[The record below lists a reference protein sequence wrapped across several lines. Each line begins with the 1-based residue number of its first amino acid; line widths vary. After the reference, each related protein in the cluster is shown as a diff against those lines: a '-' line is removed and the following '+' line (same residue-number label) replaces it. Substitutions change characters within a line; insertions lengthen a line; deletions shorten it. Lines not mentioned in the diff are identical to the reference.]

1 MARARKLHIQQAFEF
16 RARGGKRKGAGRP
29 PKGKRSSEPH
39 KERKEID
46 PRHPL
51 HVVSR
56 VVDGLGSLRK
66 RDFYRAIC
74 DATVAVFRHG
84 VEKAETARLEAEEAR
99 LKSAEE
105 ARLERAESLGLE
117 TDTRVLERIGGE
129 KSTTSADNTSHV
141 ASFRIVQ
148 ASVQRNH
155 LHLLVEAA
163 NKDEL
168 AEGLQVFLS
177 SAAKHINRAVR
188 SRTGQRRRGRVFAD
202 RYYALPLTTPR
213 QVRNCLAYVLNNWR
227 RHGEDRD
234 RRWNVDPFSTG
245 IWFSG
250 WAERANAPLLYTPP
264 TSYRWMMTWLPRTW
278 LLREGWRKH
287 PVVSLYEVPG
297 PLDAPRRR
305 SVVH

>member
-1 MARARKLHIQQAFEF
+1 MARARKQHIQQAFEF
-16 RARGGKRKGAGRP
+16 RTRGGKRKGAGRP

-39 KERKEID
+39 KERAEID

-51 HVVSR
+51 HVVTR

-74 DATVAVFRHG
+74 DATAAVFRYG
-84 VEKAETARLEAEEAR
+84 VEKAEKVEKARLVEAGNEQAGVEKTEAG
-99 LKSAEE
+99 SGAV
-105 ARLERAESLGLE
+105 APGNA
-117 TDTRVLERIGGE
+117 
-129 KSTTSADNTSHV
+129 SHL
-141 ASFRIVQ
+141 ASFRVVQ
-148 ASVQRNH
+148 ASIQRNH

-168 AEGLQVFLS
+168 AEGLQVLLS

-188 SRTGQRRRGRVFAD
+188 CRTGHRRRGRVFAD

-245 IWFSG
+245 IWFPG
-250 WAERANAPLLYTPP
+250 WAERSEAPLLYTPP
-264 TSYRWMMTWLPRTW
+264 PSYVWMMTWLPRTW
-278 LLREGWRKH
+278 LLREGWKKH
-287 PVVSLYEVPG
+287 PLVSLREVPG
-297 PLDAPRRR
+297 PLNDPRRR
-305 SVVH
+305 PR

>member
-1 MARARKLHIQQAFEF
+1 MPQARKKHVQQALEF
-16 RARGGKRKGAGRP
+16 RTHGGKRKGAGRP
-29 PKGKRSSEPH
+29 PKGKRPSEPH
-39 KERKEID
+39 QEREEID

-74 DATVAVFRHG
+74 DATTTVFRHG
-84 VEKAETARLEAEEAR
+84 LEKAERVRTEKAAVEAARMADLRTANTPSIEESS
-99 LKSAEE
+99 SA
-105 ARLERAESLGLE
+105 
-117 TDTRVLERIGGE
+117 
-129 KSTTSADNTSHV
+129 NTSEPSPGK
-141 ASFRIVQ
+141 AAYISTFRIVQ
-148 ASVQRNH
+148 ASIQRNH

-177 SAAKHINRAVR
+177 SAAKLINRVVR
-188 SRTGQRRRGRVFAD
+188 GRTGDRRRGRVFAD
-202 RYYALPLTTPR
+202 RYFALPLTTPR

-227 RHGEDRD
+227 RHGEDRG

-245 IWFSG
+245 IWFLG
-250 WAERANAPLLYTPP
+250 WAERADVPLLDTPP
-264 TSYRWMMTWLPRTW
+264 QHYVWMMTWLPRTW

-287 PVVSLYEVPG
+287 PLVSLHEVPG
-297 PLDAPRRR
+297 PLDVPIRRAGL
-305 SVVH
+305 